1 MLTIASIMAFPT
13 IDLSLLRNNNISI
26 DYVNESVDL
35 SKTVIWGIFEGTF
48 SIANANEQFMNFV
61 VHMAKSDKEQKKEK
75 EKEEQ
80 SPDIDYT
87 DEAFDEALNNI
98 PENKQ
103 DHILNGTKSSRKNTQ
118 SGHSWETFFNGK
130 KPKFDDIKIYL
141 KKAFKGKYSEK
152 LFRTKKG
159 TIIKRLYE
167 VNIDGNN
174 VWLYT
179 MENNGKIIIED
190 AGVKLK

>member
-1 MLTIASIMAFPT
+1 MLTIASIMTFPA

-98 PENKQ
+98 PENTKN
-103 DHILNGTKSSRKNTQ
+103 HILNGTKSSRKNTE
-118 SGHSWETFFNGK
+118 SGHAWETFFNGK
-130 KPKFDDIKIYL
+130 KTKFDDIKIYL